1 MIETKH
7 PLSATF
13 APLGTNGA
21 EAPWAGR
28 KLSGSTVVRGKRV
41 LLVEDQELVRS
52 ALRMMLDLDGHRVTE
67 ASNGVEALKL
77 FTIDEFDIVITDYE
91 MPVMAGN
98 KLAMGV
104 KLLAPS
110 LPVLMITA
118 SEQARGDVANPVDA
132 LLNKPLTVSELRGAL
147 GRLLP
152 AEPEPTEPTVDPA
165 IESPTVTFAGGAQM
179 VAQLQA

>member
-7 PLSATF
+7 PLSA
-13 APLGTNGA
+13 ALEPLDAGGVETH
-21 EAPWAGR
+21 WAGR
-28 KLSGSTVVRGKRV
+28 KLSGNPVVRGKRV
-41 LLVEDQELVRS
+41 LLVEDQQLVRA
-52 ALRMMLDLDGHRVTE
+52 ALRMMLDLDGHQVTE
-67 ASNGVEALKL
+67 ASNGAEALKL

-118 SEQARGDVANPVDA
+118 SEQARGDVGNPVDA
-132 LLNKPLTVSELRGAL
+132 LLDKPFTVSELRGAL

-152 AEPEPTEPTVDPA
+152 ARPEPVESSVNPSLENSTAAFSTE
-165 IESPTVTFAGGAQM
+165 GQM